1 MVIYNKYYHGIV
13 PTVSPTS
20 AVPKNDI
27 VSIIIANFNG
37 DNDDFV
43 AEFTDELTTVLLDN
57 GFYHISIKTVN
68 ISYTPGDE

>member
-13 PTVSPTS
+13 PTVSPAS
-20 AVPKNDI
+20 VVPENDV
-27 VSIIIANFNG
+27 VSIIIAKFNG
-37 DNDDFV
+37 DTDDFV